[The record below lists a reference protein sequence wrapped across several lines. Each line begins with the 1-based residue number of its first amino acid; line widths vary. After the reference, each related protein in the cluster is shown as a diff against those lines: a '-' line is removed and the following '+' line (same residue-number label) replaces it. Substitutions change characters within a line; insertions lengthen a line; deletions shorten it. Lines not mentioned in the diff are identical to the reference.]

1 MNVTAYVGLGSNLG
15 DRQAYLDKAIQ
26 AVQDR
31 SDVEVTQV
39 SSYYETEPVG
49 GPPGQG
55 DYLNAVIEVRT
66 ELPAGE
72 LLRVLLD
79 IERSLGRVR
88 REPHGPRTIDLDL
101 LLYGD
106 SVLDE
111 AGLVVP
117 HPAMHERG
125 FVLEPL
131 AEIAPDVVHPVLGK
145 TIGELWEAF
154 EPEGAEEEEGEP
166 PEEDGIQDRPPR
178 AGTLPRRLDAA
189 DTGEEPGK
197 RLIGRELKGL
207 RALIT
212 GSTSGIGRAIA
223 LELAAAGAEVI
234 IHGREADA
242 AERVMD
248 EVDAL
253 GVASEYI
260 LGDLAEPE
268 ECRRLV
274 ETAWDAW
281 GPIDI
286 WVNNAGADTLTG
298 EAADWP
304 FIRKLRELLDVDVI
318 ATVLMARDV
327 GRRMKNG
334 AGGVILNMG
343 WDQADTGME
352 GDSGQLFA
360 ASKAAVMAFT
370 KSLAL
375 SLAPEVR
382 VNCLAPGWIRTAW
395 GSQASSRWQARVED
409 ETPLGRWGTPED
421 VAAAARWLA
430 SPAAAFV
437 TGQVIRVNG
446 GAVR

>member
-15 DRQAYLDKAIQ
+15 DRQGYLDRAIQ
-26 AVQDR
+26 ALQER
-31 SDVEVTQV
+31 PDVEVMQV

-55 DYLNAVIEVRT
+55 DYLNAVLEVQT
-66 ELPAGE
+66 ELPVEE
-72 LLRVLLD
+72 LLRILLD

-101 LLYGD
+101 LLYGNA
-106 SVLDE
+106 VLDE
-111 AGLVVP
+111 SGLVVP

-131 AEIAPDVVHPVLGK
+131 AEIAPDVVHPVLNR
-145 TIGELWEAF
+145 TIGELWDEF
-154 EPEGAEEEEGEP
+154 DPGAAADEETEEGP
-166 PEEDGIQDRPPR
+166 ASPASVMPQHQADPETAPQR
-178 AGTLPRRLDAA
+178 APSSNT
-189 DTGEEPGK
+189 
-197 RLIGRELKGL
+197 GRELEGL

-223 LELAAAGAEVI
+223 LELAAAGAEII
-234 IHGREADA
+234 IHGRDQEG
-242 AERVMD
+242 AEVVVA
-248 EVDAL
+248 EVNAL
-253 GVASEYI
+253 DVAVEYI
-260 LGDLAEPE
+260 LADLAAPE

-274 ETAWDAW
+274 ETAWESW
-281 GPIDI
+281 GPLDI

-304 FIRKLRELLDVDVI
+304 FLRKLQELLDVDVV
-318 ATVLMARDV
+318 ATMLMARDV

-334 AGGVILNMG
+334 PGGVILNMG

-360 ASKAAVMAFT
+360 ATKAAVMAFS
-370 KSLAL
+370 KCLAL

-395 GSQASSRWQARVED
+395 GGQASSRWQERVVH

-421 VAAAARWLA
+421 VAAAVRWLA

-437 TGQVIRVNG
+437 TGQVLRVNG